1 MPWRERLAANLGLLW
16 QELPLLERI
25 EQVAAAQFRAV
36 ELHVPDERAL
46 DVRRACGDAGVRLLG
61 VNTRSAIAAER
72 AASARFK
79 DEFAALLDWCVT
91 AGASAIHILAGQ
103 KGDGE
108 TVFVDHIAWAADL
121 ASPSGVGILLEPLN
135 RHDRPGW
142 YYHLPA
148 ECSAILQHLNR
159 ANVGMQFDAYHVGRE
174 ARDPCEEL
182 DAHLPRIHHVQIAAV
197 PDRGEPDQGIIDY
210 SHFLKHLIASSYAGW
225 IGCEYVPRGTTREGL
240 GWIDRLEERLQIQ

>member
-16 QELPLLERI
+16 HELPLLERI
-25 EQVAAAQFRAV
+25 EQAGAAGFRAV
-36 ELHVPDERAL
+36 ELHAPDVSAPE
-46 DVRRACGDAGVRLLG
+46 VRVACDDAGVRLLG

-79 DEFAALLDWCVT
+79 EEFAALLDWCFA

-103 KGDGE
+103 RGDGE
-108 TVFVDHIAWAADL
+108 AVFLDHVGWAADL
-121 ASPSGVGILLEPLN
+121 AGPSGVGILLEPLN

-148 ECSAILQHLNR
+148 KCAAVLRQLNR

-174 ARDPCEEL
+174 GLDACAQL
-182 DAHLPRIHHVQIAAV
+182 DAHLPWIHHVQIAAV
-197 PDRGEPDQGIIDY
+197 PDRGEPDQGTMDY
-210 SHFLKHLIASSYAGW
+210 ARLLKHLIESSYAGW
-225 IGCEYVPRGTTREGL
+225 IGCEYVPRSTMREGL
-240 GWIDRLEERLQIQ
+240 GWIDRLDERLQTR